1 MQDLT
6 KGSLARNLL
15 QTASFMLVGMIFQT
29 LYFLVDLYFVGRLGK
44 TAVAAVSLSGNL
56 TFLVLALTQMLGV
69 GTTAL
74 VSHATGRKDRDEARL
89 VFNQSQILS
98 LTVGAL
104 FFVVMLALRDGFA
117 HSQSA
122 DPETARLAGEY
133 LAWFVPALALQFAMV
148 ATGAALRGIGDFKPG
163 MYVQSAT
170 VIVNIILA
178 PVLMFGWS
186 TKICAPSDGW
196 GTGHP
201 LGVGGTALASFIS
214 VAVGVVALTVYV
226 VRARGYLQFVRAELA
241 PRIGLWIRMLKIGLP
256 AGAEFGLMG
265 AYMFVIYGI
274 TRPFGAAAQAGF
286 GIGVRVVQSVF
297 LPVVALG
304 FAVSPVAGQNFGARQ
319 PDRVRGT
326 FRAGAL
332 MASIFMCVSALLC
345 HFFPETLVGIFSHD
359 PGVLAVGGEYLR
371 IVALNFIPSGITFV
385 SSSMFQALGNT
396 LPPLLS
402 SFIRTVSIV
411 FPALAFSRMPGFKLN
426 WIWYLA
432 SVCVFLQMTLNLLFL
447 QREYRRKLSFD
458 VPAAGEAPAAG
469 GAARPAIG

>member
-15 QTASFMLVGMIFQT
+15 QTTSFMLVGMIFQT

-56 TFLVLALTQMLGV
+56 MFLVLALTQTLGV

-74 VSHATGRKDRDEARL
+74 VSHATGRKNRDDARL
-89 VFNQSQILS
+89 IFNQSQVLS

-104 FFVVMLALRDGFA
+104 FFVIMLAVRDRFA
-117 HSQSA
+117 QGQSA

-133 LAWFVPALALQFAMV
+133 LSWFVPSLAAQFAMV

-170 VIVNIILA
+170 VVVNIILA
-178 PVLMFGWS
+178 PVLMFGW
-186 TKICAPSDGW
+186 

-201 LGVGGTALASFIS
+201 LGVAGTALASFIAVS
-214 VAVGVVALTVYV
+214 VGVVALTVYI
-226 VRARGYLQFVRAELA
+226 VRARGYLAFVRRELT
-241 PRIGLWIRMLKIGLP
+241 PRLALWARMLKIGLP

-265 AYMFVIYGI
+265 AYMFAIYGI
-274 TRPFGAAAQAGF
+274 TRPFGAAAQAVF
-286 GIGVRVVQSVF
+286 GIGVRMVQSLF

-319 PDRVRGT
+319 ADRVRGT
-326 FRAGAL
+326 FRVAAL
-332 MASIFMCVSALLC
+332 MASIMMAASALIC
-345 HFFPETLVGIFSHD
+345 RFIPEHLVGIFSRD
-359 PGVLAVGGEYLR
+359 PGVLAVGGEYLS
-371 IVALNFIPSGITFV
+371 IVALNFIPSGIVFV

-402 SFIRTVSIV
+402 SFIRTVAIV
-411 FPALAFSRMPGFKLN
+411 LPALAFSRMPGFALH

-432 SVCVFLQMTLNLLFL
+432 VGCVVLKMTLNVLFL
-447 QREYRRKLSFD
+447 QREYRRKLAF
-458 VPAAGEAPAAG
+458 APVADAP
-469 GAARPAIG
+469 RVAIG

>member
-1 MQDLT
+1 
-6 KGSLARNLL
+6 
-15 QTASFMLVGMIFQT
+15 MLVGMIFQT

-56 TFLVLALTQMLGV
+56 MFLVLALTQTLGV

-74 VSHATGRKDRDEARL
+74 VSHATGRKNRDDARL
-89 VFNQSQILS
+89 IFNQSQVLS
-98 LTVGAL
+98 LVVGAL
-104 FFVVMLALRDGFA
+104 FFAIMLAVRDRFA
-117 HSQSA
+117 RGQSA

-133 LAWFVPALALQFAMV
+133 LAWFVPSLVAQFAMV

-170 VIVNIILA
+170 VVVNIILA
-178 PVLMFGWS
+178 PVLMFGW
-186 TKICAPSDGW
+186 

-201 LGVGGTALASFIS
+201 LGVAGTALASF
-214 VAVGVVALTVYV
+214 VAVSVGVVALNVYV
-226 VRARGYLQFVRAELA
+226 VRARGYLQFVRSELT
-241 PRIGLWIRMLKIGLP
+241 PRLALWIRMLKIGLP

-265 AYMFVIYGI
+265 TYMFVIYGI
-274 TRPFGAAAQAGF
+274 TRPFGAAAQAGY
-286 GIGVRVVQSVF
+286 GIGLRVVQSVF

-319 PDRVRGT
+319 ADRVRGT
-326 FRAGAL
+326 FRVAAL
-332 MASIFMCVSALLC
+332 MASILMAASALLC
-345 HFFPETLVGIFSHD
+345 RFIPETLVGIFSRD

-371 IVALNFIPSGITFV
+371 IIAFNFIPSGIVFV

-402 SFIRTVSIV
+402 SFIRTVAIV
-411 FPALAFSRMPGFKLN
+411 LPALAFSRMPGFALN

-432 SVCVFLQMTLNLLFL
+432 VGCVLLQMTLNVLFL
-447 QREYRRKLSFD
+447 QREYRRKLVFP
-458 VPAAGEAPAAG
+458 PAAEAPRIATG
-469 GAARPAIG
+469 